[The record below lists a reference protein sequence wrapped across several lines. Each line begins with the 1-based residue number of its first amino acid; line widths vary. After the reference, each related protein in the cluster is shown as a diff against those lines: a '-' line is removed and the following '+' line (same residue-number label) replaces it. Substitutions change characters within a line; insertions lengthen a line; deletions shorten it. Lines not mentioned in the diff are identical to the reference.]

1 MAHALQSA
9 TITVHA
15 LASPSTEY
23 ITGPKIPKSRFCYR
37 LSHPTRNHAII
48 RASVSE
54 KVSQTEAPVKL
65 VKEIPG
71 TYGLPLFGVIRDRQ
85 DFFNGREEFF
95 KSRKD
100 KYQSTVY
107 RVNMP
112 PGGPFFPDPRVIMLL
127 DAKSFPVL
135 FDTSRV
141 EKRDLFTGTY
151 MPSPD
156 YTGGYRTLSYL
167 DPSEENHGKLKSFC
181 FEVLMMNRD
190 RWIPEFNRATQELW
204 QTLEK
209 NLAENGRAV
218 FNDASEHMTFNFL
231 CRSVMDRD
239 PAAPGPASLGSDGPS
254 LMKKW
259 IFFQLAPITSVGL
272 PRGLEELTI
281 HSLPLPFWLVKKDY
295 EKLHEFFTSHATRAL
310 DAAEKFGLTRDEA
323 SHNLLFNICFN
334 TWGGMLLL
342 FPSIVRLI
350 GRAGAQL
357 HKDLADEV
365 RAAVRTQGGG
375 RLTMRALEAMPLVK
389 STIYEVMR
397 LEPPVPFQYGKA
409 KKDFLLESHDEL
421 FKVKKGELLG
431 GYQPFAT
438 RDPRV
443 FEDPD
448 DFVPRRFM
456 GEQGQQLL
464 RYVLWSN
471 GPETENPSLNN
482 KQCAGKDIV
491 VMIAR
496 LLIAELFL
504 QYDSFDMEVSAG
516 ALGSAVSF
524 TSLKK
529 FVS

>member
-1 MAHALQSA
+1 MAVAGARIPLFISVA
-9 TITVHA
+9 APRNGKGNGRSV
-15 LASPSTEY
+15 
-23 ITGPKIPKSRFCYR
+23 KIPKTRVCNR
-37 LSHPTRNHAII
+37 LPNS

-54 KVSQTEAPVKL
+54 KISQSEAGAKV

-71 TYGLPLFGVIRDRQ
+71 SYGPPLLGVIRDRQ

-95 KSRKD
+95 KSRME

-135 FDTSRV
+135 FDTSKV

-181 FEVLMMNRD
+181 FEVLMMNRE
-190 RWIPEFNRATQELW
+190 RWIPEFQRAAQELW
-204 QTLEK
+204 DVLEK
-209 NLAENGRAV
+209 ELASHGRAG

-239 PAAPGPASLGSDGPS
+239 PAAPGPASLGGDGPS
-254 LMKKW
+254 LIKKW
-259 IFFQLAPITSVGL
+259 IFFQLAPINTIGL
-272 PRGLEELTI
+272 PRGVEELTI
-281 HSLPLPFWLVKKDY
+281 HTLPLPFSLVKKDY
-295 EKLHEFFTSHATRAL
+295 QKLHGFFSTYATRAL
-310 DAAEKFGLTRDEA
+310 DAAHKFGLTRDEA

-334 TWGGMLLL
+334 TWGGMLIL
-342 FPSIVRLI
+342 FPSILRLL

-365 RAAVRTQGGG
+365 RAAVRAERGG
-375 RLTMRALEAMPLVK
+375 LSMRALESMPLLK
-389 STIYEVMR
+389 STVYEVMR
-397 LEPPVPFQYGKA
+397 LEPPVPFQYGRA
-409 KKDFLLESHDEL
+409 KQDLVLESHEG
-421 FKVKKGELLG
+421 FYKVNKGELLG

-438 RDPRV
+438 RDPKV
-443 FEDPD
+443 FESPE
-448 DFVPRRFM
+448 DFLPRRFM
-456 GEQGQQLL
+456 GEQGHKLL

-471 GPETENPSLNN
+471 GPETESPSLNN
-482 KQCAGKDIV
+482 KQCAGKDFV

-496 LLIAELFL
+496 LLVADLFL
-504 QYDSFDMEVSAG
+504 HYDSFDMEISAG

-529 FVS
+529 PISF